1 MNSVGGV
8 IGLPI
13 TITSHQSRLTAAL
26 AAQRCASR
34 ISSLH
39 SHQALRVCRLAF
51 RTPAFAKLRRGRL
64 SSSSK
69 AVVSSKDWLNSGDN
83 DCGDL
88 ENDGNSLTASSI
100 VEGPFLP
107 MRKKPDE
114 RGPYLVIK
122 TNITMVETTNG
133 RFRGFRRI
141 RFSPN
146 NEHFE
151 FC

>member
-1 MNSVGGV
+1 MPLTSLSDITLATSDHGRASCLV
-8 IGLPI
+8 LPGSLPCI
-13 TITSHQSRLTAAL
+13 LTSRFAFG
-26 AAQRCASR
+26 
-34 ISSLH
+34 IWH
-39 SHQALRVCRLAF
+39 SY
-51 RTPAFAKLRRGRL
+51 
-64 SSSSK
+64 SSSET
-69 AVVSSKDWLNSGDN
+69 VFSSKDWLNPGDN

-88 ENDGNSLTASSI
+88 DNDGNRLTASSI

-107 MRKKPDE
+107 MRKKPDA

-141 RFSPN
+141 CFSPN